1 MLLLSCLILTLLSCD
16 TTEGTETSETP
27 NESSSEP
34 SSAEIP
40 NESSSEPGSD
50 ENTIPDESSN
60 EEDHTTDSSE
70 TELNYLTQV
79 YTIPSVGYYEQERN
93 GILFRVDFWE
103 VPEPADPGWIEGTV
117 TYTNNTG
124 ADLSCYLH
132 TLVNNRHAYQSELP
146 YFAVPE
152 IEQREEYEKISEEEP
167 FHMTLAPGE
176 SVTLNLSIEIS
187 PLLPEAF
194 HYLTFALSEN
204 EVFNYN
210 EAFCDFYFRVS

>member
-1 MLLLSCLILTLLSCD
+1 MKKVIVMLLLSCLILTLLSCD

-79 YTIPSVGYYEQERN
+79 YTIPSVKRQ
-93 GILFRVDFWE
+93 
-103 VPEPADPGWIEGTV
+103 
-117 TYTNNTG
+117 
-124 ADLSCYLH
+124 
-132 TLVNNRHAYQSELP
+132 
-146 YFAVPE
+146 
-152 IEQREEYEKISEEEP
+152 
-167 FHMTLAPGE
+167 
-176 SVTLNLSIEIS
+176 
-187 PLLPEAF
+187 
-194 HYLTFALSEN
+194 
-204 EVFNYN
+204 
-210 EAFCDFYFRVS
+210 